1 MCKQQLLQPYKL
13 FYNRTFVECSD
24 LTLKSCRLI
33 IKENRR
39 KSIVVMKFLLLFS
52 TKMQFTLI
60 RYLFSTYESTYL
72 YEMSA
77 TNLSSDFPRLC

>member
-24 LTLKSCRLI
+24 LTPKSCRLI

-39 KSIVVMKFLLLFS
+39 NSCNEISLNSS
-52 TKMQFTLI
+52 TKMQFTLT
-60 RYLFSTYESTYL
+60 RYLFSTYESTCL
-72 YEMSA
+72 YEISA
-77 TNLSSDFPRLC
+77 TNLSSGFPRLC